1 MVSWDKKS
9 VTYILFTSLTHDNI
23 YISFTCQWRPNEQRD
38 TLHDSKEAKG
48 WGKAAHLHYIH
59 EDGKHQGAHHA
70 HGKPVDHHVSQQYM
84 EAGPDAA
91 DAVTEPID
99 KQSCRKH
106 VNVSPFEPW
115 HVKDDAK
122 RWPHHDVDDP
132 QDGQQVRSLTRL
144 HVICCGVGNQIHQ
157 RYHKPEHRPR
167 DADGVHAV
175 AQVIAELIEGHV
187 FAQES

>member
-1 MVSWDKKS
+1 
-9 VTYILFTSLTHDNI
+9 
-23 YISFTCQWRPNEQRD
+23 
-38 TLHDSKEAKG
+38 
-48 WGKAAHLHYIH
+48 
-59 EDGKHQGAHHA
+59 
-70 HGKPVDHHVSQQYM
+70 M

-187 FAQES
+187 FAQER